1 MANGISVL
9 LPLNYNK
16 QDGPFQLNKTIE
28 ETVKQNFKN
37 LVLTIRGER
46 LMDPEFGV
54 GISSYLF
61 ENYTQSTVQ
70 SLRAE
75 TTDQLRKYLPFVSLE
90 ELTVAESKTNLN
102 QFYIYI
108 RYRIDSLN
116 ALDELSFVVT
126 KQEYK

>member
-54 GISSYLF
+54 GISSYLC

-116 ALDELSFVVT
+116 ALDELNFVVT
-126 KQEYK
+126 K

>member
-37 LVLTIRGER
+37 LVLTARGER
-46 LMDPEFGV
+46 LMDPEFGI

-61 ENYTQSTVQ
+61 ENYTQSTIQ

-108 RYRIDSLN
+108 RYRISSLN

-126 KQEYK
+126 K